1 MLTNQLTLCIL
12 ILVDLST
19 KNWGINMTNDKSGA
33 HALIQTMI
41 NHNVKYV
48 FGLPGAK
55 VDKLFDLLENADIK
69 NAPKLIVT
77 RHEQNAAFMAGGIG
91 RITGKPGVVAVTSGP
106 GVANLATG
114 LVTATA
120 EGDPIVAIGGQVK
133 RDDLIRRSHQS
144 IANQELLSPVTK
156 FSAEIE
162 EPNNVSEAFTNAYQ
176 IAMAPKGGASFISVP
191 QDVLDQAVTRKE
203 ITNIQAVDQ
212 GVPAQEKLQEFAQ
225 RIKNAKMPV
234 ILAGMRASEQNATSA
249 LRRLLKNVDIPVVE
263 TFQGA
268 GIISRDLIDN
278 FYGRVSLFRNQT
290 GDILLNKSDLVI
302 TIGYDPIEYEAR
314 NWNQNRKGSII
325 NLDNVLPE
333 ISVDYQP
340 DMILRGDLADTLD
353 ALNEQ
358 FTEKFILS
366 DETNKY
372 LEKVRH
378 DHKLRDLPPENVDE
392 NLVHPLT
399 IIKELQER
407 VDDNMTVTVDVGS
420 NYIWMARH
428 FKSYEP
434 RKLLFSNGMQTLGVA
449 LPWAISAALL
459 NPQKRVVSVS
469 GDAGFMF
476 SSQELATAVQHKLN
490 IVHLV
495 WNDGY
500 YDMVKFQAEA
510 KYGKAAGVKVGGVDF
525 AKYAESFGAKGITV
539 NKDYS
544 IAQALDEAFKTQ
556 GPVVIDIPVD
566 YSQNNKLN
574 AEMIE
579 DSFY

>member
-1 MLTNQLTLCIL
+1 M
-12 ILVDLST
+12 T
-19 KNWGINMTNDKSGA
+19 KKSGA
-33 HALIQTMI
+33 EALIQSMI
-41 NHNVKYV
+41 NHGVKYV

-55 VDKLFDLLENADIK
+55 VDKLFDLLEHSTIK
-69 NAPKLIVT
+69 NAPELIIT

-133 RDDLIRRSHQS
+133 RDDLVRRSHQS
-144 IANQELLSPVTK
+144 IANRELLSPVTK
-156 FSAEIE
+156 FSAEVE
-162 EPNNVSEAFTNAYQ
+162 EANNLSETFANAYQ
-176 IAMAPKGGASFISVP
+176 IATAPKGGASFISVP
-191 QDVLDQAVTRKE
+191 QDVLDDEVTRNE
-203 ITNIQAVDQ
+203 ISNVQDVAQ
-212 GVPAQEKLQEFAQ
+212 GVPSREKLEEFAN

-234 ILAGMRASEQNATSA
+234 ILAGMRASEQTTTAA
-249 LRRLLKNVDIPVVE
+249 LRNFLKQVDIPVVE

-278 FYGRVSLFRNQT
+278 FYGRVGLFRNQT
-290 GDILLNKSDLVI
+290 GDILLKKSDLVI

-314 NWNQNRKGSII
+314 NWNKDHFGDII

-333 ISVDYQP
+333 ISADYQP

-353 ALNEQ
+353 ALTRLFDTKLE
-358 FTEKFILS
+358 LS
-366 DETNKY
+366 SDTNDY
-372 LEKVRH
+372 LAKVRAG
-378 DHKLRDLPPENVDE
+378 HKLKDVPPTDVNE

-399 IIKELQER
+399 IIKELQDR
-407 VDDNMTVTVDVGS
+407 VSDDMTVTVDVGS

-459 NPQKRVVSVS
+459 NPNKKVISVS

-476 SSQELATAVQHKLN
+476 SSQELATAVQRKLN
-490 IVHLV
+490 IIHLV

-510 KYGKAAGVKVGGVDF
+510 KYGRSAGVKVGGVDF
-525 AKYAESFGAKGITV
+525 AKYAESFGAKGISV
-539 NKDYS
+539 NKDFS
-544 IAQALDEAFKTQ
+544 IAQALDEAFATE

-566 YSQNNKLN
+566 YSKNNELN
-574 AEMIE
+574 KEMIE

>member
-1 MLTNQLTLCIL
+1 M
-12 ILVDLST
+12 T
-19 KNWGINMTNDKSGA
+19 KKSGA
-33 HALIQTMI
+33 EALIQSMI
-41 NHNVKYV
+41 NHGVKYV

-55 VDKLFDLLENADIK
+55 VDKLFDLLEHSTIK
-69 NAPKLIVT
+69 NAPELIIT

-133 RDDLIRRSHQS
+133 RDDLVRRSHQS
-144 IANQELLSPVTK
+144 IANRELLSPVTK
-156 FSAEIE
+156 FSAEVE
-162 EPNNVSEAFTNAYQ
+162 EANNLSETFANAYQ
-176 IAMAPKGGASFISVP
+176 IATAPKGGASFISVP
-191 QDVLDQAVTRKE
+191 QDVLDNEVTRNE
-203 ITNIQAVDQ
+203 ISNVQDVAQ
-212 GVPAQEKLQEFAQ
+212 GVPSREKLEEFAN

-234 ILAGMRASEQNATSA
+234 ILAGMRASEQTTTAA
-249 LRRLLKNVDIPVVE
+249 LRSFLKQVDIPVVE

-278 FYGRVSLFRNQT
+278 FYGRVGLFRNQT
-290 GDILLNKSDLVI
+290 GDILLKKSDLVI

-314 NWNQNRKGSII
+314 NWNKDHFGDII

-333 ISVDYQP
+333 ISADYQP

-353 ALNEQ
+353 ALTRLFDTKLE
-358 FTEKFILS
+358 LS
-366 DETNKY
+366 SNTNDY
-372 LEKVRH
+372 LAKVRAE
-378 DHKLRDLPPENVDE
+378 HKLKDVPPTDVNE

-399 IIKELQER
+399 IIKELQDR
-407 VDDNMTVTVDVGS
+407 VSDDMTVTVDVGS

-459 NPQKRVVSVS
+459 NPNKKVISVS

-476 SSQELATAVQHKLN
+476 SSQELATAVQRKLN
-490 IVHLV
+490 IIHLV

-510 KYGKAAGVKVGGVDF
+510 KYGRSAGVKVGGVDF
-525 AKYAESFGAKGITV
+525 AKYAESFGAKGISV
-539 NKDYS
+539 NKDFS
-544 IAQALDEAFKTQ
+544 IAQALDEAFATE

-566 YSQNNKLN
+566 YSKNNELN
-574 AEMIE
+574 KEMIE

>member
-1 MLTNQLTLCIL
+1 M
-12 ILVDLST
+12 T
-19 KNWGINMTNDKSGA
+19 KKSGA
-33 HALIQTMI
+33 EALLQSMI
-41 NHNVKYV
+41 NHKIKYI

-55 VDKLFDLLENADIK
+55 VDKLFDLIEHGNIK
-69 NAPKLIVT
+69 DAPKLIVT

-114 LVTATA
+114 LVTATS

-144 IANQELLSPVTK
+144 IANRELLSPVTK
-156 FSAEIE
+156 FSAEVE
-162 EPNNVSEAFTNAYQ
+162 EANNLSETFANAYQ
-176 IAMAPKGGASFISVP
+176 IATAPKGGASFISVP
-191 QDVLDQAVTRKE
+191 QDVLDDEVTRQE
-203 ITNIQAVDQ
+203 ISNIQNVDQ
-212 GVPAQEKLQEFAQ
+212 GVPSREKLKEFAD

-234 ILAGMRASEQNATSA
+234 ILAGMRASEQNTTAA
-249 LRRLLKNVDIPVVE
+249 LRKFLKKVNIPVVE

-290 GDILLNKSDLVI
+290 GDILLKKSDLVI

-314 NWNQNRKGSII
+314 NWNQDRSGGII

-333 ISVDYQP
+333 ISADYQP

-353 ALNEQ
+353 ALTRLFDTRLELSADTNE
-358 FTEKFILS
+358 
-366 DETNKY
+366 Y
-372 LEKVRH
+372 LAKVRAE
-378 DHKLRDLPPENVDE
+378 HKLKDIPPADVNQ

-399 IIKELQER
+399 IIKELQDR
-407 VDDNMTVTVDVGS
+407 VTDDMTVTVDVGS

-459 NPQKRVVSVS
+459 DPSKKVVSVS

-490 IVHLV
+490 IVHLI

-510 KYGKAAGVKVGGVDF
+510 KYGKAAGVTVGGIDF
-525 AKYAESFGAKGITV
+525 AKYAESFGAKGISV
-539 NKDYS
+539 NKDFS
-544 IAQALDEAFKTQ
+544 IAQALDEAFSTQ

-566 YSQNNKLN
+566 YSKNNELN
-574 AEMIE
+574 KEMIE